1 MTTVLDFDA
10 AVDILRRVH
19 VGGEE
24 LPRLAHAAGR
34 PRAQLAAELLAF
46 LWEAERSVAFAARS
60 ERKVFHVGAHG
71 RLDEHLDLPAGYRL
85 VPRGHP
91 L

>member
-1 MTTVLDFDA
+1 MDFDA

-34 PRAQLAAELLAF
+34 PTARMATDLLA
-46 LWEAERSVAFAARS
+46 LLRDLERSVAVAAGS

-71 RLDEHLDLPAGYRL
+71 RLDEHLDLPPGYRL